1 MTRREFIEKSLSTLV
16 SVSFLEMLIT
26 RDLLA
31 GSIKEKT
38 DHWAIQLDD
47 MCRDLKKQAI
57 RPSVWQTR
65 IEKLLG
71 TVEQAELVKYIG
83 FDKLTRVFQYPD
95 LGANTKY
102 VTFPKIA

>member
-65 IEKLLG
+65 IEKL
-71 TVEQAELVKYIG
+71 
-83 FDKLTRVFQYPD
+83 TRVFQYPD